1 MEHIFTAQMD
11 LSLFCRTLLEGA
23 VAIEG
28 ELGETA
34 SGGTFGERG
43 KRRFAKCPKWVIIKL
58 SKYHEQAF
66 PASKRAAFL
75 GRRGRHAGSGAWTKE
90 AKRERAGFVHVQRS
104 GRKRQRRQG
113 AGATTREAEHGQK
126 RRSGSEPVLPMCSGA
141 GGGQRPS
148 RQSITAGGD
157 VADGQITFKPQISPR
172 RKGSAVRG

>member
-66 PASKRAAFL
+66 PASKRATSSERKA
-75 GRRGRHAGSGAWTKE
+75 RRAGSGAWTKE
-90 AKRERAGFVHVQRS
+90 AKRERAGYVHEQREREKAATSTERKARRAGS
-104 GRKRQRRQG
+104 G
-113 AGATTREAEHGQK
+113 AWTK
-126 RRSGSEPVLPMCSGA
+126 RRSGSEPVMSMSSGA
-141 GGGQRPS
+141 GQRPS
-148 RQSITAGGD
+148 RQSITAGGG

>member
-43 KRRFAKCPKWVIIKL
+43 KHRFAKCPKWVIIKL

-66 PASKRAAFL
+66 PASKRAAFS

-90 AKRERAGFVHVQRS
+90 AKRERAGFVHVQRERDNVIPGKALRRAEALRT
-104 GRKRQRRQG
+104 GRLPLSRKYPPG
-113 AGATTREAEHGQK
+113 AREAPSGDRLVE
-126 RRSGSEPVLPMCSGA
+126 RRD
-141 GGGQRPS
+141 RF
-148 RQSITAGGD
+148 GD
-157 VADGQITFKPQISPR
+157 AD
-172 RKGSAVRG
+172 